1 MSENEGSSD
10 GPDLS
15 ASAAVLRSGL
25 ALSGLDL
32 TSVYAGYLGVA
43 GTMTAGEVRDH
54 LGGTHEV
61 SPIEHDYLAQAL
73 NDHFTAR
80 GQDHPVAY
88 SDELDHLE
96 PGLRKVARPR
106 PSQG

>member
-1 MSENEGSSD
+1 MNEMEGSPD

-32 TSVYAGYLGVA
+32 TSVYAGYLGVG
-43 GTMTAGEVRDH
+43 GTMTADEVRDH
-54 LGGTHEV
+54 LGGAHEV
-61 SPIEHDYLAQAL
+61 PPIEHDYLAQAL
-73 NDHFTAR
+73 NDHFTVR
-80 GQDHPVAY
+80 GQNHPVAY
-88 SDELDHLE
+88 SDELDHLDS
-96 PGLRKVARPR
+96 GLRNDAPPR